1 MRKRR
6 YNIHICRLV
15 YIHSTHM
22 SKRVQ
27 FSRHNFAINN
37 YKLSIH
43 VWNVI
48 SVRFKKSGFEK
59 VKEQTVSEDE

>member
-1 MRKRR
+1 MCKRR
-6 YNIHICRLV
+6 YNIHICGLV

-27 FSRHNFAINN
+27 FSRHTYAMNN
-37 YKLSIH
+37 YKLRIQ
-43 VWNVI
+43 VCNVI
-48 SVRFKKSGFEK
+48 RVLFKKSGFER